1 MIHSALSRSIGRT
14 TLPARDLIKG
24 AGMVQRRQR
33 ERSLFEVLL
42 PDGHKLWPD
51 WLRRIDTL
59 LEDEA
64 VIETV
69 AQALEARWPQS
80 RRRGRPG
87 TPAEVVLRMLVLK
100 HLFDWSYDDLEREVR
115 ANLVYR
121 AFTRI
126 DAEEV
131 PDAKTILKIAGA
143 LGPEVIEQL
152 HRQVVEVAKRA
163 GVTHGRRFRIDT
175 TVVETN
181 VHYPTDSSLLQDGVR
196 VLTRTMQRAS
206 AALGD
211 HRGRV
216 RDRRRSVGRRVLV
229 IGRQARSPETREAL
243 VRSYRRLMATTRAVA
258 RDAVTMVRRIRQRL
272 RTAPRP
278 VATTLI
284 QARQR
289 IEQVQPLVH
298 RILEQTRARLLGG
311 DTHVPDKVLSVFEP
325 HTEAIRKGK
334 IAKPTEFG
342 KLVTI
347 QESEHQIITAYE
359 VHERRPADMTLWTP
373 ALDRHLAIFDRPP
386 DLAAGDR
393 GFASAKNEEAAMQ
406 RGVRRIILPRPGR
419 KTPTR
424 RAHERQR
431 WFRRGQR
438 WRVGCEGRI
447 SVIKRRHGLRRCR
460 YHGADGTARWVG
472 LGVIA
477 NNLVTS
483 ATFLNARATA

>member
-1 MIHSALSRSIGRT
+1 
-14 TLPARDLIKG
+14 
-24 AGMVQRRQR
+24 MVQRRNR
-33 ERSLFEVLL
+33 DRSLFEVLL
-42 PDGHKLWPD
+42 PDGHKLWPG
-51 WLRRIDTL
+51 WLRKIDTL

-64 VIETV
+64 VIEVV
-69 AQALEARWPQS
+69 AQALETRWPQS

-87 TPAEVVLRMLVLK
+87 TPAEVVIRMLILK

-121 AFTRI
+121 MFTRI
-126 DAEEV
+126 DAGEV
-131 PDAKTILKIAGA
+131 PDAKTILKIARA

-152 HRQVVEVAKRA
+152 HRQVVAVAKRA

-196 VLTRTMQRAS
+196 VLTRTMQRAG
-206 AALGD
+206 AALGNP
-211 HRGRV
+211 RGRV
-216 RDRRRSVGRRVLV
+216 RNRLRSVGRRTLI
-229 IGRQARSPETREAL
+229 IGRQARSPETRDAL
-243 VRSYRRLMATTRAVA
+243 VRSYRQLMATTRAVV
-258 RDAVTMVRRIRQRL
+258 RDATTMVRRISQRL
-272 RTAPRP
+272 RTAARSD
-278 VATTLI
+278 ATTLT

-289 IEQVQPLVH
+289 LQRVQPLVT
-298 RILEQTRARLLGG
+298 RILEQTRARLMGG

-347 QESEHQIITAYE
+347 QESEHQIISAYE
-359 VHERRPADMTLWTP
+359 VHDRRPPDMTLWIP
-373 ALDRHLAIFDRPP
+373 AIDRHVAIFGRAP
-386 DLAAGDR
+386 DIAAGDR
-393 GFASAKNEEAAMQ
+393 GFASAKNEEAAVQ
-406 RGVRRIILPRPGR
+406 RGVRRVILPRPGR
-419 KTPTR
+419 KTPAR
-424 RAHERQR
+424 RVHERQR

-477 NNLVTS
+477 NNLVST

>member
-1 MIHSALSRSIGRT
+1 
-14 TLPARDLIKG
+14 
-24 AGMVQRRQR
+24 MVRRRQR

-51 WLRRIDTL
+51 WLRKIDSL
-59 LEDEA
+59 LEDES
-64 VIETV
+64 VIEVV
-69 AQALEARWPQS
+69 AQALETRWPQS

-87 TPAEVVLRMLVLK
+87 TPAEIVIRMLILK
-100 HLFDWSYDDLEREVR
+100 HLFDWSYDDLEQEVR

-126 DAEEV
+126 DAGEV
-131 PDAKTILKIAGA
+131 PDAKTILKIARA

-152 HRQVVEVAKRA
+152 HRQVVDVAKRA

-211 HRGRV
+211 APGRV
-216 RDRRRSVGRRVLV
+216 RDRHRSVGRRVLI
-229 IGRQARSPETREAL
+229 IGRQARSPETRDAL
-243 VRSYRRLMATTRAVA
+243 VRSYRQLMATTRAVV
-258 RDAVTMVRRIRQRL
+258 RDATTMVRRINQRL
-272 RTAPRP
+272 RRASRS
-278 VATTLI
+278 VAATLS
-284 QARQR
+284 QARQ
-289 IEQVQPLVH
+289 QLQQMQPLVT
-298 RILEQTRARLLGG
+298 RVLAQTRARLLGG
-311 DTHVPDKVLSVFEP
+311 DTHVRDKVLSIFEP

-347 QESEHQIITAYE
+347 QEAEHQIITAYD
-359 VHERRPADMTLWTP
+359 VHATRPADMTLWTA
-373 ALDRHLAIFDRPP
+373 ALDRHIAIFGRAP
-386 DLAAGDR
+386 DLAAADR
-393 GFASAKNEEAAMQ
+393 GFASAKNEEAALA
-406 RGVRRIILPRPGR
+406 RGVRRVILPRPGG
-419 KTPTR
+419 KSPAR

-447 SVIKRRHGLRRCR
+447 SVLKRRHGLRRCR

-477 NNLVTS
+477 DNLICT
-483 ATFLNARATA
+483 ATFLNARAAA

>member
-1 MIHSALSRSIGRT
+1 
-14 TLPARDLIKG
+14 
-24 AGMVQRRQR
+24 MVRRRQR

-64 VIETV
+64 VIETI

-100 HLFDWSYDDLEREVR
+100 HLFDWSDDDLEREVR

-131 PDAKTILKIAGA
+131 PDAKTILKIARV
-143 LGPEVIEQL
+143 LGPDVIERL
-152 HRQVVEVAKRA
+152 HRQVVDVAKRA

-181 VHYPTDSSLLQDGVR
+181 VHYPTDSTLLQDSVR
-196 VLTRTMQRAS
+196 VLTRAMQRAS
-206 AALGD
+206 TTLGET
-211 HRGRV
+211 HGV
-216 RDRRRSVGRRVLV
+216 RNRLRSVMRRVLM
-229 IGRQARSPETREAL
+229 IGYAARSPKTRPVL
-243 VRSYRRLMATTRAVA
+243 VEHYQKLMATTRAVV
-258 RDAVTMVRRIRQRL
+258 RDAETMGRRIGHRLPGVSPAAQRVLRSAQDQLRQL
-272 RTAPRP
+272 RP
-278 VATTLI
+278 VV
-284 QARQR
+284 QR
-289 IEQVQPLVH
+289 VLA
-298 RILEQTRARLLGG
+298 QTRARILGG
-311 DTHVPDKVLSVFEP
+311 DTHVPDKVLSIFEP

-334 IAKPTEFG
+334 IATPTEFG

-347 QESEHQIITAYE
+347 QESEHQIITAYD
-359 VHERRPADMTLWTP
+359 VHTTRPADVTLWTP
-373 ALDRHLAIFDRPP
+373 GLDRHQAIFGRAP
-386 DLAAGDR
+386 DIAAGDR
-393 GFASAKNEEAAMQ
+393 GFSSARNEQAALD
-406 RGVRRIILPRPGR
+406 RGVRRVILPRCGP
-419 KTPTR
+419 KSPAR

-438 WRVGCEGRI
+438 WRVGSEGRI
-447 SVIKRRHGLRRCR
+447 SVLKRRHGLDRCR
-460 YHGADGTARWVG
+460 YHGLDGVKRWVG

-477 NNLVTS
+477 NNLVS
-483 ATFLNARATA
+483 TAAHMRQQAA

>member
-1 MIHSALSRSIGRT
+1 
-14 TLPARDLIKG
+14 
-24 AGMVQRRQR
+24 MVQRRQR
-33 ERSLFEVLL
+33 ERSLFEILL

-64 VIETV
+64 VIEVV

-87 TPAEVVLRMLVLK
+87 TPAEVVIRMLMLK
-100 HLFDWSYDDLEREVR
+100 HLFDWSYDDLEHEVR

-126 DAEEV
+126 DAGEV
-131 PDAKTILKIAGA
+131 PDAKTILKIARA

-152 HRQVVEVAKRA
+152 HRQVIEVAKRA

-181 VHYPTDSSLLQDGVR
+181 VHYPTDSTLLQDSVR

-206 AALGD
+206 TALGD
-211 HRGRV
+211 QPGRFRHRL
-216 RDRRRSVGRRVLV
+216 RSVTRRVLI
-229 IGRQARSPETREAL
+229 IGYEARSPKTRAAL
-243 VRSYRRLMATTRAVA
+243 VQSYRKLMATTRAVM
-258 RDAVTMVRRIRQRL
+258 RDAVTMVHRLGQRV
-272 RTAPRP
+272 RTATPHLQP
-278 VATTLI
+278 VLQRAQDQL
-284 QARQR
+284 RQVR
-289 IEQVQPLVH
+289 PLVQ
-298 RILEQTRARLLGG
+298 RVLSQTRARILGG
-311 DTHVPDKVLSVFEP
+311 DTHVANKVLSLFEP
-325 HTEAIRKGK
+325 HTETIRKGK
-334 IAKPTEFG
+334 IATPNEFG

-347 QESEHQIITAYE
+347 QESEHHIVTAYE
-359 VHERRPADMTLWTP
+359 VHATRPADVTLWTP
-373 ALDRHLAIFDRPP
+373 ALDRHQTIFGRAP

-393 GFASAKNEEAAMQ
+393 GFSSATNEQAAID
-406 RGVRRIILPRPGR
+406 RGVRRVVLPRRGP
-419 KTPTR
+419 KSPVR
-424 RAHERQR
+424 RAFERQR

-447 SVIKRRHGLRRCR
+447 SVLKRRHGLNRCR
-460 YHGADGTARWVG
+460 YHGLDGMNRWVG

-477 NNLVTS
+477 NNLVST
-483 ATFLNARATA
+483 ATFSKARALA